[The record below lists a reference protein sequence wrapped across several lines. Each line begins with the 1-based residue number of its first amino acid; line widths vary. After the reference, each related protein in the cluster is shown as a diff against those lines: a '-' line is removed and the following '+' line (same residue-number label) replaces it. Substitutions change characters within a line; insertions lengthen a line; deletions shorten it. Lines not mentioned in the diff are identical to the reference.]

1 MSKKRID
8 METGYFLENRN
19 RFFEKLSDQTVLVIF
34 SGTAQRKTADQF
46 YPFEVNHNFFYLT
59 GIEQE
64 GSVLIAKKKDGK
76 IIKLLLC
83 VRTYDAY
90 SERWDGT
97 RLTRDDA
104 SKISGIYDISYSEGL
119 DGIIK
124 GMLDGWEGS
133 VSFDKDAISGSDIWF
148 TNYIEEQ
155 FPNLEIN
162 NVFPVFSELRR
173 IKNEYEISL
182 IKKAIDAT
190 REGIIQILKT
200 AKAGMMEYELS
211 AEFSYTLAKMGLGNP
226 SFESIVAT
234 GRNFNYLHYPQL
246 DSVIKKGDLILLD
259 VGAYYCNMSSDISR
273 VFPIDG
279 KFTDKQ
285 LLIYKIVRA
294 CQNKAFEMI
303 KPGAFI
309 KDINSACKDIAGEGL
324 IALGIINKLEE
335 ADQYYWHNVSHHLG
349 FDVHDICGRDV
360 MIEEGMVLTVEPG
373 VYVSEWNVGFRIED
387 DVWVTQQ
394 GCENLSDCIPREAD
408 EIEALMGCFNK

>member
-1 MSKKRID
+1 MGKKRID

-19 RFFEKLSDQTVLVIF
+19 RFFEKLADQTVLVVF

-76 IIKLLLC
+76 IIKLILC
-83 VRTYDAY
+83 VRSYDAY
-90 SERWDGT
+90 AERWDGA

-104 SKISGIYDISYSEGL
+104 SKISGVYDISYSEGL
-119 DGIIK
+119 DGILNN
-124 GMLDGWEGS
+124 MLDGWEGS

-148 TNYIEEQ
+148 TNHIEEQ
-155 FPNLEIN
+155 YPNIEVN
-162 NVFPVFSELRR
+162 NVFPIFSELRR

-182 IKKAIDAT
+182 IKKAIEAT
-190 REGIIQILKT
+190 GEGIIQILKT
-200 AKAGMMEYELS
+200 AKAGMMEYELA
-211 AEFSYTLAKMGLGNP
+211 AEFTYTLAKMGLGAP

-246 DSVIKKGDLILLD
+246 DSEIRKGDLVLLD
-259 VGAYYCNMSSDISR
+259 LGAYYCNMSSDISR

-294 CQNKAFEMI
+294 CQEKAFEMI
-303 KPGAFI
+303 KPGVFI
-309 KDINSACKDIAGEGL
+309 KDINAACRNVAGEGL
-324 IALGIINKLEE
+324 VSLGIISKIDD

-349 FDVHDICGRDV
+349 FDVHDICGRDI
-360 MIEEGMVLTVEPG
+360 MIKEGMVLTVEPG
-373 VYVSEWNVGFRIED
+373 VYVTEWNIGFRIED
-387 DVWVTQQ
+387 DVWVTKT
-394 GCENLSDCIPREAD
+394 GCEVLSDCIPREAH
-408 EIEALMGCFNK
+408 EIEALMA

>member
-8 METGYFLENRN
+8 METGYFLDNRN
-19 RFFEKLSDQTVLVIF
+19 RFFEKLADQTVLVIF

-76 IIKLLLC
+76 IIKLVLC

-90 SERWDGT
+90 AERWDGA

-104 SKISGIYDISYSEGL
+104 SKISGVYDISYSEGL
-119 DGIIK
+119 DGILK

-162 NVFPVFSELRR
+162 NVFPIFSELRR

-182 IKKAIDAT
+182 IKKAIEAT
-190 REGIIQILKT
+190 GEGIIQILKK

-211 AEFSYTLAKMGLGNP
+211 AEFSYTLAKMGLGDP

-279 KFTDKQ
+279 KFTEKQ
-285 LLIYKIVRA
+285 LMIYKIVRA

-324 IALGIINKLEE
+324 TALGIINKPED

-373 VYVSEWNVGFRIED
+373 VYVSEWNIGFRIED
-387 DVWVTQQ
+387 DVWVTRQ
-394 GCENLSDCIPREAD
+394 GCEILSDCIPREAD
-408 EIEALMGCFNK
+408 EIEALMCQFNE